1 MSKTRKL
8 RIHGIPEIIP
18 EPDAAVFRSRLIR
31 SVNELLDQTGVE
43 DIKLVIGT
51 ELQMP
56 NGGSVTSHLKTAANL
71 GKSGDSNDSSIAERA
86 RQYQAE
92 SPLYDFEQLVV
103 PDLVLDT
110 LLSAVDAIEVEFTVF
125 DEWGLRKIQPNPRT
139 VLNFYGPPGTGKTL
153 AAHAIAARLG
163 KPILLASYADIESK
177 FHGDGPKNLKAI
189 FYAAERDGAL
199 LFIDEADS
207 LLSKR
212 LTEVNSGS
220 EQAINSMRSQLLICL
235 EQFRGIVIFAT
246 NLVENYD
253 KAFETRVRHIHFPMP
268 DEKCRREIWHQ
279 HLPAELPLVADVSL
293 DELAKVEDVCGRE
306 IREAVLD
313 AANRVALKAKK
324 QGKHPRQGAVA
335 MTDLVEA
342 IARKK
347 AERINQRSS
356 NLTPTEKEEV
366 RQTVQSALA
375 KQGESQEKETP
386 LYNNGKPNSTNS
398 Q

>member
-1 MSKTRKL
+1 MSKKREFK
-8 RIHGIPEIIP
+8 IQGIPETVP
-18 EPDAAVFRSRLIR
+18 ETEAAIFRSKMFSLVNRLM
-31 SVNELLDQTGVE
+31 EATGLE

-51 ELQMP
+51 SQMQ
-56 NGGSVTSHLKTAANL
+56 NGNGFSHSKPVTNS
-71 GKSGDSNDSSIAERA
+71 GKNGDSDESSIAERA
-86 RQYQAE
+86 RQYQAQL
-92 SPLYDFEQLVV
+92 PFYHFEILVV
-103 PDLVLDT
+103 AEPVLDT
-110 LLSAVDAIEVEFTVF
+110 LLSAVDAIEVESVVF

-153 AAHAIAARLG
+153 AAHAIAAKLG
-163 KPILLASYADIESK
+163 KKILLASYADIESK

-189 FYAAERDGAL
+189 FYAAERDNAL

-253 KAFETRVRHIHFPMP
+253 KAFETRVRHVHFPMP
-268 DEKCRREIWHQ
+268 DEKCRCEIWQQ
-279 HLPAELPLVADVSL
+279 HLPPELPLSADVSV
-293 DELAKVEDVCGRE
+293 DELAKVDDVCGRE
-306 IREAVLD
+306 IREAVID
-313 AANRVALKAKK
+313 GANRVALKAKK
-324 QGKHPRQGAVA
+324 QGKHPREGVVELK
-335 MTDLVEA
+335 DLQEA

-347 AERINQRSS
+347 AERITPHST
-356 NLTPTEKEEV
+356 NLNPAEKEEV
-366 RQTVQSALA
+366 RQKIQAALA
-375 KQGESQEKETP
+375 EQGESGTSQSETSYNGQSNVGNP
-386 LYNNGKPNSTNS
+386 L